1 MVSQRRSQQ
10 REIILDVL
18 RGTTAHPTAEWVY
31 EEARKRVPRLSLG
44 TVYRNLRLLA
54 EKGDIQELEL
64 GAPFARYDG
73 NARNHYHFACR
84 NCGRVFD
91 IDYPTDEELNRR
103 VAEQTGFG
111 IAFHS
116 LSFYGLC
123 QDCQQKRP

>member
-1 MVSQRRSQQ
+1 
-10 REIILDVL
+10 LDVL
-18 RGTTAHPTAEWVY
+18 KGTTSHPTAEWVY

-54 EKGDIQELEL
+54 ERGDIQELEL
-64 GAPFARYDG
+64 GMPFARFDG
-73 NARNHYHFACR
+73 NPQNHYHFVCQG
-84 NCGRVFD
+84 CGRVFD
-91 IDYPTDEELNRR
+91 VDFPPDDALHRR

-123 QDCQQKRP
+123 RDCQPRP